1 MQIAVVRSLSFVG
14 LYSAILLT
22 SLQAQSTPTPPAR
35 ESPEPQPALSPEAIE
50 LSPFEVR
57 EGLDRGYAAQNT
69 LSGSRI
75 NTSLVD
81 TPAAISV
88 FTTQF
93 IEDIGATSVDDLVE
107 YSVNTR
113 NNLVDGGNS
122 QLSTG
127 DPIISIRGIS
137 AGSSIQG
144 TGGGRFTNF
153 FPSSF
158 TQDSYN
164 LERAELTRGPNSVLY
179 GVGLPAG
186 GFNVSTKK
194 ADVRRPKY
202 ATSFRFGSYRQARGT
217 IDLNQPILKD
227 AVALRFNAVDEKR
240 NDWHPYAFKHDL
252 RWSVA
257 ARWQVARQ
265 TRIDVEYEQGDRHFS
280 TAPQLGMLDSLTPWI
295 AAGRRLKTATGA
307 AIPANAGL
315 QALPSPTSLRYDMS
329 TGVLYNLQNQSVSA
343 PAGATPG
350 LMAVTGEQ
358 QSMLTDFSLVPRNV
372 FLGGPAYGNANT
384 FNRTTVILS
393 HEIVRNLSIE
403 AAFNRE
409 GNESHSLNQSPVS
422 GANLQIFAD
431 TNALL
436 PNGAPNPHAGQFYTE
451 ATSTQQNV
459 YSHSSDYRLSAAYE
473 LDFSKQAG
481 FRRWLG
487 DHRFAALYEF
497 REEPRFTHPLTEVL
511 VQNPQNTGMPD
522 AGPNQLIRRTY
533 FDLNGPVAQMAMA
546 DMRRL
551 PLEGVPNQST
561 GRPVSS
567 TFLPA
572 NDPRDTIVKTNT
584 SLFVWQ
590 GRFLDGRIVPMVGYR
605 KDRIAN
611 FDSVALRTPGFG
623 PFTQGSRY
631 AVRSKD
637 ADYGS
642 GITRTRGVVAHPL
655 KWISL
660 FYNHSTAF
668 SLPARNVRLFPQT
681 LAATDFEGGRSIA
694 GETADYGL
702 KFPLWKNKLF
712 ATVTYYET
720 KARDQARNGGLGTY
734 KNGIPPIWTTLNNAG
749 VLAANRISL
758 DAVTSPIAAA
768 QASSFDNQ
776 SKGYEFE
783 LTANPTPNWR
793 LVLNFSTNKT
803 IESNSALEIRN
814 YYAANSPF
822 WLEGTR
828 ARLVVNGTP
837 GQLAAAP
844 NNPNDGLL
852 TIYKSLQDQ
861 LGALDDQFVSS
872 DGARALGVPVAT
884 GNLRTS
890 YSFREEGLKGISLG
904 VGARWR
910 GERVLAYTSSN
921 PATRREIRSDAQLT
935 LDGDVSYRRKVGFLG
950 RSYELTVQLNLTNL
964 LADDDLIYTGAY
976 ASGRYRTFSLPA
988 PRAWF
993 VTTTVKF

>member
-1 MQIAVVRSLSFVG
+1 VVG
-14 LYSAILLT
+14 LLVGLLVP
-22 SLQAQSTPTPPAR
+22 SLHSQSTVPVNERT
-35 ESPEPQPALSPEAIE
+35 EPRGSSTSTAQGPIE

-57 EGLDRGYAAQNT
+57 EDLDTGYAAQNT
-69 LSGSRI
+69 VAGSRL
-75 NTSLVD
+75 NTSLLD

-88 FTTQF
+88 FTAQF
-93 IEDIGATSVDDLVE
+93 IEDIGATNVDDLVE

-113 NNLVDGGNS
+113 NNLLDGGNN
-122 QLSTG
+122 QLTNG
-127 DPIISIRGIS
+127 DPIINIRGIS
-137 AGSSIQG
+137 AGSSTQG

-158 TQDSYN
+158 TQDAYN

-194 ADVRRPKY
+194 ADVRRAKY
-202 ATSFRFGSYRQARGT
+202 ATSYRFGSYHQARGT
-217 IDLNQPILKD
+217 IDINQPILQD
-227 AVALRFNAVDEKR
+227 AVAIRLNAIAEKR
-240 NDWHPYAFKHDL
+240 NDWHPYAFKNDL

-257 ARWQVARQ
+257 ARWQIARH
-265 TRIDVEYEQGDRHFS
+265 TRLDVEHERGDRKFS
-280 TAPQLGMLDSLTPWI
+280 TAPQLGMLDSLTPWL
-295 AAGRRLKTATGA
+295 AAGRRLKTTTGA
-307 AIPANAGL
+307 ALPANAGL
-315 QALPSPTSLRYDMS
+315 QSLVSPTFLRYDLS

-350 LMAVTGEQ
+350 VVAATGEQ
-358 QSMLTDFSLVPRNV
+358 QSMLTDFDLVPRNV
-372 FLGGPAYGNANT
+372 FLGGPAYGTTNT

-393 HEIVRNLSIE
+393 HEIVRNLSVE

-409 GNESHSLNQSPVS
+409 SNETHGVNQSPVS

-431 TNALL
+431 TNTLL

-451 ATSTQQNV
+451 AISTQQNI
-459 YSHSSDYRLSAAYE
+459 YNTNSDYRVSAVYE
-473 LDFSKQAG
+473 LDFSKDAG
-481 FRRWLG
+481 LRRWLG
-487 DHRFAALYEF
+487 DHRFAALYEY
-497 REEPRFTHPLTEVL
+497 RDDPRYTNPLTELLVL
-511 VQNPQNTGMPD
+511 NPVSTAMPD
-522 AGPNQLIRRTY
+522 AGANQLIRRTY
-533 FDLNGPVAQMAMA
+533 FDLNGPVAKMAMA
-546 DMRRL
+546 DTRKF
-551 PLEGVPNQST
+551 PLEGVPNQAT

-567 TFLPA
+567 AFLPA
-572 NDPRDTIVKTNT
+572 NDPRDTIVRTNT
-584 SLFVWQ
+584 QMLVWQ
-590 GRFLDGRIVPMVGYR
+590 GQFLRARIVPMIGYR

-611 FDSVALRTPGFG
+611 FDSVAARTPAFG
-623 PFTQGSRY
+623 PFAQGMRY
-631 AVRSKD
+631 AVRNKD

-642 GITRTRGVVAHPL
+642 GITRTPGVVAHPF
-655 KWISL
+655 KWMAL
-660 FYNHSTAF
+660 FYNHSSAF
-668 SLPARNVRLFPQT
+668 SLPARTVRLFPQT
-681 LAATDFEGGRSIA
+681 LAATDFEGGRSVA

-702 KFPLWKNKLF
+702 KFPVWKNKVF

-734 KNGIPPIWTTLNNAG
+734 KTGIPNIWTTLNNAG

-758 DAVTSPIAAA
+758 DSVTSPIAAA

-793 LVLNFSTNKT
+793 LLLNFSTNKT

-837 GQLAAAP
+837 GQLATTQNDP
-844 NNPNDGLL
+844 NLL

-861 LGALDDQFVSS
+861 LAALDDQFVSS
-872 DGARALGVPVAT
+872 DGARAFGVPVAA
-884 GNLRTS
+884 GNVRTS
-890 YSFREEGLKGISLG
+890 YGFREGRLKGISVG
-904 VGARWR
+904 AGARWR
-910 GERVLAYTSSN
+910 GERVLAYSSSN

-935 LDGDVSYRRKVGFLG
+935 LDGDVSYRRKVALLG

-964 LADDDLIYTGAY
+964 LANDDLIYTGAY
-976 ASGRYRTFSLPA
+976 TSGRYRTFSIPA

-993 VTTTVKF
+993 VTTTAKF